1 MTRETLKKEISKIID
16 NMPDRLLEQVY
27 KALKG
32 FKPDKSSKIDPS
44 KHLDRI
50 LQEDKGLLDR
60 LAK

>member
-27 KALKG
+27 KSLKG
-32 FKPDKSSKIDPS
+32 FKPDRSSKIDIS

-50 LQEDKGLLDR
+50 LQDDKGLLDR